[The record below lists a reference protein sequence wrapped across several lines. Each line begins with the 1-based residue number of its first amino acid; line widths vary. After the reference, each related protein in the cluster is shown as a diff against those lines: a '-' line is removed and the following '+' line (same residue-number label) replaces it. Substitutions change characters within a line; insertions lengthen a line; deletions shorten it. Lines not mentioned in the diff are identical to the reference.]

1 MRDIDPNAS
10 EYISSGYLQYSRP
23 GGRLYDPGTAAIA
36 SVAAPIAGSLIGG
49 ASSRQAAS
57 MQADAAQRAQD
68 QQAAQYAQSRADLQP
83 WVQTGAQANNKLAS
97 LMGLDGSDPTQQLQN
112 SPGYQ
117 FRYDQGM
124 AGVQNSAAARGGL
137 LSGGTLKAI
146 QKYGQD
152 FASNEYQ
159 NQFNR
164 LNSMSGTGQS
174 SAAGQAAQS
183 TAFGNA
189 SAANSLA
196 QGNALAS
203 GAMGTGNAWAN
214 GIGGSVNAYQNNQ
227 MMNLLNK
234 RPGTGGSWNGTD
246 FSGN

>member
-1 MRDIDPNAS
+1 MGI
-10 EYISSGYLQYSRP
+10 E
-23 GGRLYDPGTAAIA
+23 TALA
-36 SVAAPIAGSLIGG
+36 VGAPIVGSLIGG

-57 MQADAAQRAQD
+57 MQADAAQRAQE

-83 WVQTGAQANNKLAS
+83 WVQSGGQANNKLAS
-97 LMGLDGSDPTQQLQN
+97 LMGLDGSDPTAQLQS

-159 NQFNR
+159 NQWNR
-164 LNSMSGTGQS
+164 LNSMSNTGQA

-183 TAFGNA
+183 QAFGNA
-189 SAANSLA
+189 SANNSQA

-214 GIGGSVNAYQNNQ
+214 GINGAINGYQNNQ

-234 RPGTGGSWNGTD
+234 RPSGGGGSWNGTD
-246 FSGN
+246 FGG

>member
-1 MRDIDPNAS
+1 MGI
-10 EYISSGYLQYSRP
+10 E
-23 GGRLYDPGTAAIA
+23 TALT
-36 SVAAPIAGSLIGG
+36 VGAPIIGSLIGG
-49 ASSRQAAS
+49 AGSRQAGS

-68 QQAAQYAQSRADLQP
+68 QQAAQYQQSRADLQP
-83 WVQTGAQANNKLAS
+83 WVQSGSQARNKLDS
-97 LMGLDGSDPTQQLQN
+97 LMGLDGSDPTAQLQQ

-164 LNSMSGTGQS
+164 LNGMSSSGQA

-183 TAFGNA
+183 QAFGNS
-189 SAANSLA
+189 SAQNSMA
-196 QGNALAS
+196 QGSALAS
-203 GAMGTGNAWAN
+203 GAMGTGNAWSN
-214 GIGGSVNAYQNNQ
+214 GLSGAVNGYQNNQ
-227 MMNLLNK
+227 MMNMLMK
-234 RPGTGGSWNGTD
+234 
-246 FSGN
+246 

>member
-1 MRDIDPNAS
+1 MGI
-10 EYISSGYLQYSRP
+10 E
-23 GGRLYDPGTAAIA
+23 TAL
-36 SVAAPIAGSLIGG
+36 PIVGSLIGG

-57 MQADAAQRAQD
+57 MQADAAQRAQE
-68 QQAAQYAQSRADLQP
+68 QQAAQYAQTRADLQP
-83 WVQTGAQANNKLAS
+83 WVQTGGQANNKLAS
-97 LMGLDGSDPTQQLQN
+97 LMGLDGSDPTAQLQS

-117 FRYDQGM
+117 FRYNEGM
-124 AGVQNSAAARGGL
+124 RGVENGAAARGGL

-159 NQFNR
+159 NQWNR
-164 LNSMSGTGQS
+164 LNSMSNTGQN

-183 TAFGNA
+183 QAFGNA
-189 SAANSLA
+189 SAANSQA

-214 GIGGSVNAYQNNQ
+214 GISGAINGYQNNQ
-227 MMNLLNK
+227 MMNLLSGRNNGSAWSGGLYGGGNTSAFNGGNK
-234 RPGTGGSWNGTD
+234 E
-246 FSGN
+246 